1 MGFNESFARSLG
13 GHRNLIREQQA
24 EIEKLK
30 SDFLQLEDATTQIF
44 QADVI
49 KSTEDNVVN
58 IRSKQ
63 EAFQNDI
70 GDELESIKADIL
82 DLKHNPEVSV
92 LRFDELDLRLTDID
106 NKVSEIKKL
115 RRKIHKLRESHGD
128 ANLDRKKYQ
137 KSWRNLFLF
146 SLFTAAVSLL
156 GVERSYGFL
165 ENTVSWLPS
174 LDKLM
179 LTGGLVVLMLLF
191 FILEDSAWSAV
202 SRSEREGLRFFENH
216 TTAKIV
222 IIVATFIYAV
232 GFFWGSMF

>member
-49 KSTEDNVVN
+49 KNAKDNVVD

-63 EAFQNDI
+63 ENFQNDI
-70 GDELESIKADIL
+70 GGELESIKADIL

-92 LRFDELDLRLTDID
+92 LRFDELDLRLTEID
-106 NKVSEIKKL
+106 SKVSEIKKL
-115 RRKIHKLRESHGD
+115 RRKIHKLRESRGD
-128 ANLDRKKYQ
+128 AGQDRKKYQ
-137 KSWRNLFLF
+137 KSWRNLFLL
-146 SLFTAAVSLL
+146 SLFTVTISLF
-156 GVERSYGFL
+156 GVERSYSLL
-165 ENTVSWLPS
+165 ESTVSWLPS

-179 LTGGLVVLMLLF
+179 LKGGLVVLMLLF

-202 SRSEREGLRFFENH
+202 SRSERSGLRFFENH

-222 IIVATFIYAV
+222 IVVATFIYAV